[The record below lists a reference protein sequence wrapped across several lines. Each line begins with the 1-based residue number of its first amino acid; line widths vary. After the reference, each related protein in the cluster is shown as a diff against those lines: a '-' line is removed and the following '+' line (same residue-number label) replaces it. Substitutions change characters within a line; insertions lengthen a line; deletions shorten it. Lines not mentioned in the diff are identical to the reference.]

1 MFVSP
6 VHHVRYGFH
15 DGSAMMAERE
25 RTNRGWFQKGHSG
38 NPAGRPR
45 RAEPLPSPAASLL
58 ESEAVAIVRA
68 CIERAKA
75 GDAAAMRLC
84 LERILPLPRRGR
96 ALRLDLAG
104 AIEPVADEAGLEED
118 LLAPPALLAPTRTP
132 IPAPG
137 QAEDAADED
146 AEDDD
151 AEDAAAAPAGTK
163 AAAIDAALAAVVRA
177 MADGAVTPEEAW
189 AAGRV
194 VDLRR
199 RTLEAVEFERRLARL
214 EEADRIIAGV
224 PGGRPAPP
232 VFADA
237 APGSLWAAP

>member
-1 MFVSP
+1 
-6 VHHVRYGFH
+6 
-15 DGSAMMAERE
+15 MAETE

-45 RAEPLPSPAASLL
+45 RAPMEPPPSPAASLL
-58 ESEAVAIVRA
+58 EAEAVAIVRA

-75 GDAAAMRLC
+75 GDAAALRLC

-96 ALRLDLAG
+96 ALRLDLSG

-118 LLAPPALLAPTRTP
+118 LLAPPALPEPTRTP
-132 IPAPG
+132 IPAPY
-137 QAEDAADED
+137 APEEDAAADED
-146 AEDDD
+146 EDEAE
-151 AEDAAAAPAGTK
+151 EDEEAAAPAGTK
-163 AAAIDAALAAVVRA
+163 AAAIDAALASVVRA
-177 MADGAVTPEEAW
+177 MADGAVTPAEAW

-199 RTLEAVEFERRLARL
+199 RSLEAVEFERRLARL